1 MYRLILL
8 FAFFICATPA
18 DAADDAALWAKLK
31 DGGHVALVRHGR
43 TPGGFGDPPGFR
55 LDDCATQRNLTD
67 EGRAQS
73 RALGARFRTQGI
85 RVDKVLSSQWCRCRE
100 TAALMDLGPIEPAAT
115 FNNVVVLS
123 DQREQ
128 LRAGARDVISVWK
141 GPDTLVV
148 VTHGAN
154 IFALTGIQPGEGGI
168 VVVAPDANTKDKFR
182 TLGQITPGS

>member
-1 MYRLILL
+1 MRWLILPVVL
-8 FAFFICATPA
+8 LICATPA
-18 DAADDAALWAKLK
+18 NAADNAALWAKLK
-31 DGGHVALVRHGR
+31 DGGSVALVRHGR

-73 RALGARFRTQGI
+73 RALGARIRAQGI
-85 RVDKVLSSQWCRCRE
+85 RIGKVLSSQWCRCRE
-100 TAALMDLGPIEPAAT
+100 TAELMDLGPIEPAAT
-115 FNNVVVLS
+115 FNNVVVLR

-128 LRAGARDVISVWK
+128 LRAGARDVISAWK
-141 GPDTLVV
+141 GRDVLVV

-168 VVVAPDANTKDKFR
+168 VVVEPDANTKDRFR
-182 TLGQITPGS
+182 TLGQIAPGS